1 MDKKEEIL
9 INEPEVVET
18 KPSNKVKYAIAIIA
32 STLVLAAVTT
42 LLIGHFK
49 FEWFQS
55 DNYKIDAKINR
66 SVFQAN
72 YFSEKRTMTTEIT
85 LADGKLE
92 KKEYII
98 DNNFVV
104 FLTEKKEN
112 MNTAALVLLSAT
124 ATVGEKI
131 HELPHLNIL
140 DEEQIKEVE
149 ANPDGSKYPLAVFKF
164 DDDGKIE
171 EINLPDNMDEFNAEL
186 ILDLIEKVIPK
197 LARNRKEDM
206 SNGLDIKTKRSKN
219 KRTIVQSEAPKQ
231 FAEFKGSQ
239 YSRIVK
245 TEIEDDQITNIKSD
259 SKVHLQSQ
267 PEEGQIIYGPKDFKI
282 NSKSE
287 ISSNEVKYEEKE
299 CVGLV
304 NKLASKFTLINSK
317 DLLKSIKDK
326 KGGKKEEKEE
336 EAKPLR
342 NLGNFPITASKNYNI
357 ASLDILGQKVTIK
370 YVVGVTSSKATNKLV
385 ISSSLGTMEFGNKGC
400 SGDIKDS
407 HDYNLHIFTFTI
419 PVFYFITI
427 DIGCYAKGNLAW
439 EFKFKTGSGIDSQ
452 YYASISGYLKLGA
465 EIKAG
470 WDIIASATVFAEGTV
485 FDAKGKLVISQGSVA
500 RESSFSLEMGK
511 LVVGIKYCL
520 IYFIKDEY
528 TLTIFDG
535 WKVI

>member
-112 MNTAALVLLSAT
+112 MNTAALVLLSAI
-124 ATVGEKI
+124 ATVEEKI

-171 EINLPDNMDEFNAEL
+171 EINLPDNMDEYNAEL

-197 LARNRKEDM
+197 LSRNRKEDM

-326 KGGKKEEKEE
+326 
-336 EAKPLR
+336 
-342 NLGNFPITASKNYNI
+342 
-357 ASLDILGQKVTIK
+357 
-370 YVVGVTSSKATNKLV
+370 KATNKLV